1 MPGREQIVEACES
14 YVAAVGRGDV
24 EAVMALFAVDARQ
37 EDPVGSEPN
46 VGADAI
52 RAFFEASAQVP
63 MRTTRY
69 GPVTV
74 TGNRAVFQLV
84 VSLDSGDGGT
94 FQMLFSDVVTF
105 GEDGRITEILGFP
118 DGEAQ
123 LDDAPGARAALV
135 V

>member
-1 MPGREQIVEACES
+1 MPGREQLVEACQS
-14 YVAAVGRGDV
+14 YIAAVGGGDV
-24 EAVMALFAVDARQ
+24 EAVMALFAADARQ

-46 VGADAI
+46 VGTAAI

-84 VSLDSGDGGT
+84 VSIDGGDGGW
-94 FQMLFSDVVTF
+94 FEMLFSDVVTF
-105 GEDGRITEILGFP
+105 DEDGLITEILGFP
-118 DGEAQ
+118 DAEAS
-123 LDDAPGARAALV
+123 LVDAPGARAALEG
-135 V
+135 